1 MVLVDMLQVLEGAA
15 YLAFIVGAI
24 VAVYELRSL
33 KKDRRFEFL
42 MRLMD
47 LGINREFQDP
57 MSKIWRSSA
66 STAEELEKEISPGEL
81 YMIGEFWSWA
91 AFLSESGWIERK
103 DLLDYMAYDDLW
115 KKMGPWIMAERKATG
130 SMWPVLD
137 KFAELQRAEANA

>member
-1 MVLVDMLQVLEGAA
+1 MVNILQVLEGAT

-24 VAVYELRSL
+24 VAVYELRTI

-47 LGINREFQDP
+47 IGINREFQDP
-57 MSKIWRSSA
+57 MSKIWRTNASS
-66 STAEELEKEISPGEL
+66 AEELEKEISPGEL
-81 YMIGEFWSWA
+81 YMIGEYWSWA

-115 KKMGPWIMAERKATG
+115 KKMGQWIIAERKATG
-130 SMWPVLD
+130 SLWPVLD
-137 KFAELQRAEANA
+137 RFAELQRAGVDA